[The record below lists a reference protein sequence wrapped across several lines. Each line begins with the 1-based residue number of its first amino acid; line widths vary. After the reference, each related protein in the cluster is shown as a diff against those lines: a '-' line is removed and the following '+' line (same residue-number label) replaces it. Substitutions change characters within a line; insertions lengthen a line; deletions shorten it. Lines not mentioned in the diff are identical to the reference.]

1 MVSDKFKK
9 EIKTAIKI
17 AWIIYSA
24 LILTVLFI
32 TIFFPE
38 TLYNISPVCYSISL
52 YGEECFMCGMTRAFI
67 EISGGNFINA
77 YDLNRLSLFLF
88 SASLINSA
96 VLILYFF
103 TKFKAVLNRKGS
115 VKGFQNKK
123 LFQN

>member
-17 AWIIYSA
+17 TWIIYSA
-24 LILTVLFI
+24 LILTVLFL
-32 TIFFPE
+32 TSFFPE
-38 TLYNISPVCYSISL
+38 TLYSISPVCYSISL

-67 EISGGNFINA
+67 EISDGNFINA
-77 YDLNRLSLFLF
+77 YYLNRLSLFLF
-88 SASLINSA
+88 SASMINSA

-103 TKFKAVLNRKGS
+103 TKFKAILNRKGS